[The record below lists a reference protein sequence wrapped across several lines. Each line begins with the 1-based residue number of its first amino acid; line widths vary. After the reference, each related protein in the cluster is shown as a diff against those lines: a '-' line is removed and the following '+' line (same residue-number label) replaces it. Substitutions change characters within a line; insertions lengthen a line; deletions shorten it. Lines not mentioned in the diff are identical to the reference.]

1 MDQRKSTIDI
11 LGIPVDNVTMGDAL
25 SAFDGFLSGA
35 SMAWIATPNA
45 EIVSQAA
52 GDSSLAQLLMSAD
65 LVIPDGVGLLYA
77 SRMLGRPLRER
88 VAGIDFAH
96 CALKRCAANGV
107 GVYFLGGRPG
117 ISEQAAAKKMR
128 DIPGLRIAGTHHGY
142 FEQSDTAS
150 IVEAINESGAGFLC
164 VALGFPKQERF
175 LLENKNALHIKAGI
189 GIGGSFDVWA
199 GALKRAPKV
208 FRSVGLEWLYRL
220 GQEPSRIKR
229 IATLP
234 LFLVR
239 VAAQKVSGA

>member
-1 MDQRKSTIDI
+1 
-11 LGIPVDNVTMGDAL
+11 
-25 SAFDGFLSGA
+25 
-35 SMAWIATPNA
+35 
-45 EIVSQAA
+45 
-52 GDSSLAQLLMSAD
+52 
-65 LVIPDGVGLLYA
+65 
-77 SRMLGRPLRER
+77 
-88 VAGIDFAH
+88 
-96 CALKRCAANGV
+96 
-107 GVYFLGGRPG
+107 
-117 ISEQAAAKKMR
+117 MR

-208 FRSVGLEWLYRL
+208 FRSFGLEWLYRL

>member
-1 MDQRKSTIDI
+1 
-11 LGIPVDNVTMGDAL
+11 MGDAL
-25 SAFDGFLSGA
+25 SAFDGFLNGK

-45 EIVSQAA
+45 EIVSQAS

-65 LVIPDGVGLLYA
+65 LVIPDGVGLLHA

-164 VALGFPKQERF
+164 VALGFPETGVSSGKQERSAHEGRHRNGRE
-175 LLENKNALHIKAGI
+175 LRCVG
-189 GIGGSFDVWA
+189 
-199 GALKRAPKV
+199 GALKRAPKIFGLWIGV
-208 FRSVGLEWLYRL
+208 AVPARAGALPHKEDTRFRC
-220 GQEPSRIKR
+220 
-229 IATLP
+229 
-234 LFLVR
+234 F
-239 VAAQKVSGA
+239 